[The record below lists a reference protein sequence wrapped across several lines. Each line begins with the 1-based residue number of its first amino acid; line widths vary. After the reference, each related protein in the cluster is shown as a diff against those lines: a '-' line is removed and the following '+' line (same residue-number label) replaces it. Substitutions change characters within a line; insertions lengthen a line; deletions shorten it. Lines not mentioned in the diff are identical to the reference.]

1 MKKILIIIIST
12 ILICLIGLGTIGYF
26 IEKDKAKIEEENKP
40 TQKVEDTSEE
50 DSVVIDGTSLDINS
64 IEGYTPGEKVVDSN
78 KEQEAED
85 DSTNN
90 EENDDI
96 NNNSDKINGT
106 SNATTVGG
114 IELPFKLPNKNM
126 EILSIG
132 EYSGKF
138 IEDGSDEKKENI
150 LALVV
155 KNTSDEVIDYGE
167 ISLKIK
173 GKSNK
178 IKFKITNLKPQTATV
193 VMESTGQVQFN
204 PDDKYTYSSSKNDMV
219 SSMSLME
226 DKVKVSTKDKE
237 ITIEN
242 ISDED
247 LKTVYIYYK
256 TVSKGNSYIG
266 GITYRVKFE
275 NVGPGKSISAET
287 LHFSNKK
294 SEILK
299 IESVEE

>member
-1 MKKILIIIIST
+1 M
-12 ILICLIGLGTIGYF
+12 
-26 IEKDKAKIEEENKP
+26 
-40 TQKVEDTSEE
+40 
-50 DSVVIDGTSLDINS
+50 
-64 IEGYTPGEKVVDSN
+64 
-78 KEQEAED
+78 
-85 DSTNN
+85 
-90 EENDDI
+90 
-96 NNNSDKINGT
+96 
-106 SNATTVGG
+106 
-114 IELPFKLPNKNM
+114 
-126 EILSIG
+126 
-132 EYSGKF
+132 
-138 IEDGSDEKKENI
+138 
-150 LALVV
+150 ALVV

-167 ISLKIK
+167 ITLKIK

-178 IKFKITNLKPQTATV
+178 VKFKITNLKPQTATV

-204 PDDKYTYSSSKNDMV
+204 PDDKYTYLSSKNDMG

-237 ITIEN
+237 STIEN

-247 LKTVYIYYK
+247 LKTVYVYYK

-266 GITYRVKFE
+266 GVTYRAKFE